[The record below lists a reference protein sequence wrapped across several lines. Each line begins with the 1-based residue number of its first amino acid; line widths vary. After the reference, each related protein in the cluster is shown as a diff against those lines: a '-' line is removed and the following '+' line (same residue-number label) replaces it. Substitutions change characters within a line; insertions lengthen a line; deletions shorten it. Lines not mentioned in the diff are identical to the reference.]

1 MNILLRVVQKI
12 YEIGHVM
19 TQVLTL
25 SDVVDEDP
33 CTFERNMI
41 IFVAHLCSA
50 LLNVNPEV
58 YLSLTLFLF
67 FCESSA
73 STSKILH
80 ANRSVYYYFDL
91 NFTDVHDKFTPMWL

>member
-1 MNILLRVVQKI
+1 MNILLCFVMKI
-12 YEIGHVM
+12 HEMGHVI
-19 TQVLTL
+19 TQVLML

-58 YLSLTLFLF
+58 YLNLTPAYLF
-67 FCESSA
+67 
-73 STSKILH
+73 I
-80 ANRSVYYYFDL
+80 
-91 NFTDVHDKFTPMWL
+91 

>member
-1 MNILLRVVQKI
+1 MNILLRVVQEI

-41 IFVAHLCSA
+41 IFVSHLCSA

-58 YLSLTLFLF
+58 YIRLTLVFVFL
-67 FCESSA
+67 SIVSQ
-73 STSKILH
+73 H
-80 ANRSVYYYFDL
+80 NQDL
-91 NFTDVHDKFTPMWL
+91 ACKWISLLLL

>member
-1 MNILLRVVQKI
+1 
-12 YEIGHVM
+12 M

-58 YLSLTLFLF
+58 YLSLTPVFVLL
-67 FCESSA
+67 SLVS
-73 STSKILH
+73 
-80 ANRSVYYYFDL
+80 
-91 NFTDVHDKFTPMWL
+91 